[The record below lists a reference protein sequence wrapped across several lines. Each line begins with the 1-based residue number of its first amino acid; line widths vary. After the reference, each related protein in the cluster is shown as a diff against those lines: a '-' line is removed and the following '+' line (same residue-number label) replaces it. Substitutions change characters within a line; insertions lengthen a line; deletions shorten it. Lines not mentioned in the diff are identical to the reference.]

1 MSLRVALGEGA
12 LGHLRVGDDLGD
24 ASWQRLKSLKLEG
37 NAFSDDALRSFG
49 GKIKQYVLDKSCFTD
64 LDPER
69 QLGITF
75 PPWPTKVEVSGEPTI
90 RLLSTDALLGCEALR
105 AVGAALL
112 REWPRRAGGRGILLK
127 PVAS

>member
-1 MSLRVALGEGA
+1 MPFFKRSVSRGVAPA
-12 LGHLRVGDDLGD
+12 DVAQPQPTNSDLGG

-37 NAFSDDALRSFG
+37 NAYSPDDALRSFG

-75 PPWPTKVEVSGEPTI
+75 SPWPTKVEVSGEPTI
-90 RLLSTDALLGCEALR
+90 RLLSTETR
-105 AVGAALL
+105 
-112 REWPRRAGGRGILLK
+112 
-127 PVAS
+127 S